1 MPLVLTAARQEL
13 GGEKRSCIKISSM
26 AHGEVSE
33 IIPAPSSVVFDLI
46 HNYRRRLEWDTLLQA
61 AYLDDG
67 YTTAGKGVTSV
78 CVGRRS
84 LGGIALKTIYVSFD
98 PPTLAAVK
106 MVNSP
111 AFFQSWA
118 ASIRHEDLSEHA
130 SRITYK
136 FNFTA
141 KPRFL
146 RFILEPIMQR
156 VFLWETRKRLQALQA
171 FLGRGHRD

>member
-1 MPLVLTAARQEL
+1 MHPPYTYMHGHAQE
-13 GGEKRSCIKISSM
+13 ENSM

-33 IIPAPSSVVFDLI
+33 IIPAPSTVVFDLI
-46 HNYRRRLEWDTLLQA
+46 HDYTRRLEWDTLLQA

-67 YTTAGKGVTSV
+67 STAAGKGVTSV

-98 PPTLAAVK
+98 RPTLAAVK

-118 ASIRHEDLSEHA
+118 ASIRHEDIAEHA

-136 FNFTA
+136 FHFTA
-141 KPRFL
+141 KPHFL
-146 RFILEPIMQR
+146 RFLLEPIMHK

-171 FLGRGHRD
+171 YFARGHKD